1 MAIKIGF
8 FPWLEPKCDY
18 TVAYCPVS
26 FLPFSGLSFIFHHLW
41 FRLSPSWQGPS
52 FYIHL
57 CWKQRHLLVSESI
70 KNVADQCHYPEL
82 HLEDKGSSWIDAL
95 RSTEAE
101 LHFGLLHTCQRT
113 LCIFPPKDHSQG
125 KSYKST
131 SDCDRACNAGLPH
144 RIKQMLTKILTA
156 RIKTAKD
163 LAAAWTQ
170 LYQSIVSIGCID
182 LK

>member
-8 FPWLEPKCDY
+8 FPWREPKCDC

-26 FLPFSGLSFIFHHLW
+26 SLSFSGLSFIFHHLW
-41 FRLSPSWQGPS
+41 FRLSPLWQGPS

-57 CWKQRHLLVSESI
+57 CRKQRHLLVSESI

-95 RSTEAE
+95 RSAEAE

-113 LCIFPPKDHSQG
+113 LCVFPPKDHSQG

-131 SDCDRACNAGLPH
+131 SDCDRACNTGLPH

-156 RIKTAKD
+156 SFKIAKD
-163 LAAAWTQ
+163 WQQPGLS
-170 LYQSIVSIGCID
+170 SIRVSCQ
-182 LK
+182 